1 MSSKETEK
9 QYGSGGHRKMS
20 LNTVNRY
27 RGRGQYDY
35 QQIYPIIDQAPILH
49 VAFSSSPD
57 HDNDPFPTF
66 RHGGWLCL
74 SRQGDGNESLDAKG
88 IPVCV
93 SATIMDGIVLA
104 LTPNHHSCN
113 YRSAVAFGHAH
124 VVEDEAERIYA
135 MELITNNLVPER
147 WQHTR
152 YPNKTELKS
161 TGILRVDIHSASAK
175 VRTGTTGEARE
186 DLKDEG
192 MRKDV
197 WAGVVPTRMVY
208 EKPIA
213 APTNLFPGVPEYI
226 SDWIEEHDR
235 TTARYVSEVSH

>member
-1 MSSKETEK
+1 MLGCM
-9 QYGSGGHRKMS
+9 GS
-20 LNTVNRY
+20 
-27 RGRGQYDY
+27 
-35 QQIYPIIDQAPILH
+35 
-49 VAFSSSPD
+49 FESSSIPSD
-57 HDNDPFPTF
+57 TESGHYSIYL
-66 RHGGWLCL
+66 HGYVSSRIMRL
-74 SRQGDGNESLDAKG
+74 SRQGDGNESPDAKG

-113 YRSAVAFGHAH
+113 YRSAVAFGYAQ

-161 TGILRVDIHSASAK
+161 TGILRVDIRSASAK

-226 SDWIEEHDR
+226 SEWIEDHDE
-235 TTARYVSEVSH
+235 TTARYVSEVSR

>member
-1 MSSKETEK
+1 
-9 QYGSGGHRKMS
+9 
-20 LNTVNRY
+20 
-27 RGRGQYDY
+27 QYDY

-57 HDNDPFPTF
+57 HDNDPFPVILPMLGCMGSF
-66 RHGGWLCL
+66 ESS
-74 SRQGDGNESLDAKG
+74 SRPSDTEAGYVSPAKAMETKVWTPKASL
-88 IPVCV
+88 
-93 SATIMDGIVLA
+93 
-104 LTPNHHSCN
+104 CN